1 MLIYPLGIKPV
12 MRICHYCTVL
22 PYLVIWKHISFP
34 QLNLGCTIHLL
45 CVLNQETPPFKQK
58 IAVLLEMEK
67 KCSYCDVLVLIITY
81 FGS

>member
-22 PYLVIWKHISFP
+22 PYLVIWKHNSFP

-67 KCSYCDVLVLIITY
+67 IVVIAT
-81 FGS
+81 F